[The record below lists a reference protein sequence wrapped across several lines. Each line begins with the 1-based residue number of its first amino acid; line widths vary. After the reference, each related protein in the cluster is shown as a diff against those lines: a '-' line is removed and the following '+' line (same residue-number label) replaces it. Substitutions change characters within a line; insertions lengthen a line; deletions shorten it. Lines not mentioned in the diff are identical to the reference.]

1 MKLFATV
8 VSALC
13 AFFALTASGAS
24 WLGYLE
30 EPEIPESLMK

>member
-8 VSALC
+8 VSALG

-24 WLGYLE
+24 WLGWFDE
-30 EPEIPESLMK
+30 AEMPESLIK